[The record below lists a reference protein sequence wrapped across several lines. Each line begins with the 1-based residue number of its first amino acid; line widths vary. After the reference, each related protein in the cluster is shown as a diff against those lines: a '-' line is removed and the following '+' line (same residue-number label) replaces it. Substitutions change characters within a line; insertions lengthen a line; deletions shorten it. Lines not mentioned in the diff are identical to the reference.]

1 MGCQIKS
8 LREKDYPYFLIGQT
22 IFGGYFGSR
31 LNKNIREEKGLTY
44 GIFSRTNHF
53 KYQSVWSI
61 AAEVKAGQTNFAI
74 NEIRKEY
81 EKFINEPISDEEL
94 SRVRNYMM
102 GTSLFAFDGAFNI
115 IKNQLKMSDLGVS
128 VDSYY
133 KNLFYVIKNANEM
146 EIREK
151 FAEYVPWGKMVIVT
165 AGNVETK

>member
-61 AAEVKAGQTNFAI
+61 AAEVKADQTNFAI
-74 NEIRKEY
+74 N
-81 EKFINEPISDEEL
+81 
-94 SRVRNYMM
+94 
-102 GTSLFAFDGAFNI
+102 
-115 IKNQLKMSDLGVS
+115 
-128 VDSYY
+128 
-133 KNLFYVIKNANEM
+133 
-146 EIREK
+146 
-151 FAEYVPWGKMVIVT
+151 
-165 AGNVETK
+165 